1 MTKTFTP
8 WLEEKFPDIKFTFV
22 VGYNTMDYYTDLTER
37 GENMPDIITY
47 RRFSLNDAAHLSD
60 QLMDMTVC

>member
-1 MTKTFTP
+1 
-8 WLEEKFPDIKFTFV
+8 
-22 VGYNTMDYYTDLTER
+22 MDYYTDLTER